1 MPCVHKKILSAILMF
16 AVGPFVLFNAH
27 LLAATQPAV
36 TPPATAQSATDQAAE
51 SHTAGSSVAKVSQVS
66 VTSDGGG
73 VDVEITTSRPVV
85 MRSQVATDPD
95 RLVLDFTQAVPGT
108 GLHSQLIN
116 QGEVKGVRV
125 GLFGQNPPVT
135 RVVIDLKS
143 AQPYRIYPSGKTVT
157 VKLMP
162 GEKQPSAGA
171 PGHLNQVSFTPP
183 VPAKP
188 APVLEVN
195 FGNGRLSI
203 LAHDV
208 SLAQVLNEVQKKT
221 GTDIPVPSM
230 AAQEQIVTNI
240 GPLPIREALTAL
252 LNGSRFNFILV
263 GADDDPAKVK
273 SVILTFRSGG
283 VSQPAIAAPPP
294 GPAPAENQPVT
305 DAPQPDVPQPD
316 AQPQPQDGAG
326 QEVPQPQQDNPSPQ

>member
-1 MPCVHKKILSAILMF
+1 MRCVHKKILSSIMIF
-16 AVGPFVLFNAH
+16 AGGPFFLFNAR
-27 LLAATQPAV
+27 LLAATQPAD
-36 TPPATAQSATDQAAE
+36 TSPKATQPSADQGAG
-51 SHTAGSSVAKVSQVS
+51 SHTGVAKVNHVS
-66 VTSDGGG
+66 VTSDSGG
-73 VDVEITTSRPVV
+73 VVVEITTSRPVV

-95 RLVLDFTQAVPGT
+95 RLVLDFTQALPGA
-108 GLHSQLIN
+108 GLHTQLIN

-157 VKLMP
+157 VKLI
-162 GEKQPSAGA
+162 GSEKQASAGA
-171 PGHLNQVSFTPP
+171 HLNPVSYTPP

-188 APVLEVN
+188 GPLLEVN
-195 FGNGRLSI
+195 FANGRLSI

-221 GTDIPVPSM
+221 GTEIPVPSM

-263 GADDDPAKVK
+263 GADNDPTKVK
-273 SVILTFRSGG
+273 SVMLTFRSGG
-283 VSQPAIAAPPP
+283 VSQPAIATPE
-294 GPAPAENQPVT
+294 PAPADNQPVT
-305 DAPQPDVPQPD
+305 DAPQPEAPQPD
-316 AQPQPQDGAG
+316 SQPQPQEGAG
-326 QEVPQPQQDNPSPQ
+326 QEAPPPPDNPPPQ